1 MLDKK
6 RFRTKDNRINEFHN
20 QVELK
25 NGFNKENQKNICNM
39 IDDFLKDLDNN
50 FNFKMP
56 EFQVNGIAKESN
68 IIKNIKEESIIANK
82 LSISKIIKYRLLY
95 RATRD
100 GDSAKIFHLK
110 CDNFHNLVVII
121 ETREGKRFGGYTSSK
136 FTGANPMKIDNDAF
150 LFSIDLKKVY
160 NITPDKYAIDCNPKS
175 GPSFSG
181 GSLFIPDNF
190 FEKFA
195 LLVDLI
201 NLKKIMN

>member
-1 MLDKK
+1 
-6 RFRTKDNRINEFHN
+6 
-20 QVELK
+20 
-25 NGFNKENQKNICNM
+25 M

-100 GDSAKIFHLK
+100 GDSAKIFLK

-136 FTGANPMKIDNDAF
+136 FAGANPMKIDNDAF

-181 GSLFIPDNF
+181 GSLFIPGNF
-190 FEKFA
+190 FEKFGKICPA
-195 LLVDLI
+195 GGPYKFEKDYEL
-201 NLKKIMN
+201 NNGKKNFIVKELEIFQVKIEVL